1 MPTSETY
8 TVRAP
13 NDSFSGTRAGVHFA
27 DGEGEATEEQAC
39 RLAARGYEVP
49 DLGDGSEE
57 DTEAPSELG
66 DIDGIGQAR
75 AEVLA
80 QLGIETPAGLA
91 EADPADVAGALDK
104 VDAETVEDWQ
114 GQV

>member
-1 MPTSETY
+1 MPTPQTY

-13 NDSFSGTRAGVHFA
+13 NNSFSGTRAGVHFA
-27 DGEGEATEEQAC
+27 DGEGEATEEQVR

-49 DLGDGSEE
+49 ALSVDDTPSDL
-57 DTEAPSELG
+57 EA
-66 DIDGIGQAR
+66 IDGIGPAR

-80 QLGIETPAGLA
+80 QLGIETTAGLA
-91 EADPADVAGALDK
+91 EADAADVADALDK